1 MAQATLKLPDAE
13 PSAPLGRSSDSPAF
27 PHKRDEVRRLLA
39 EYACGREPAV
49 RDRLVQLN
57 VDMVRFIARRFAN
70 RGEPL
75 EDIEQVG
82 FVGLIQAVE
91 RFDPSLENEFST
103 FATPT
108 ITGEIRR
115 HFRDRSWA
123 VRVPR
128 RLQEGYTRVMR
139 AREELSH
146 ALGREPSVMEI
157 AEHAGL
163 EPDEVLAAFE
173 VSPARR
179 AVSLDSTLRR
189 GPDDDGVELHE
200 RLGQEDGNLE
210 RVETRA
216 VVEQSMAHL
225 SPREREI
232 MALRFFDQLPQRAVA
247 QRLGISQMHVSRLQR
262 SALEHMRRD
271 LLQADAAE
279 TPAVS
284 RPPARAAQETRPAAR
299 PAARA
304 ALRWLPVDALDPRA
318 DQPRQSSPP
327 GALTELAESI
337 RRWGMLQP
345 IRVREGAG
353 GRYQIVAGERRWTAA
368 RQLGLREV
376 PTIVVSAD
384 DDMAFIESLTE
395 NIQRED
401 LNPVERARALKRLR
415 VTLGSQ
421 SWEEVGRAIGI
432 TRRHVHNLLNVTRL
446 PAEIQAD
453 VRVGDLTEKH
463 ARALALLR
471 ACPAEQLRL
480 WRRIDSDGLSGEAAL
495 QLARSLRDSEPTP
508 QQSLRRVRTAIETV
522 RGFLSG
528 AGDADVATVTAELQD
543 LVQLVDVTLSQPD
556 QLRVVHGGRV

>member
-1 MAQATLKLPDAE
+1 M
-13 PSAPLGRSSDSPAF
+13 RC
-27 PHKRDEVRRLLA
+27 LLA
-39 EYACGREPAV
+39 EYARDRQPAV

-57 VDMVRFIARRFAN
+57 VDLVRFIARRFAN

-82 FVGLIQAVE
+82 FVGLIQAIE
-91 RFDPSLENEFST
+91 RFDPGLENEFST

-128 RLQEGYTRVMR
+128 RLQESYTRVMR
-139 AREELSH
+139 AREQLSH
-146 ALGREPSVMEI
+146 ELGREPSVMEI
-157 AEHAGL
+157 AGHAGL
-163 EPDEVLAAFE
+163 DPDEVLAAFE

-216 VVEQSMAHL
+216 LVEQSMAHL

-232 MALRFFDQLPQRAVA
+232 MTLRFFDQLPQRAVA
-247 QRLGISQMHVSRLQR
+247 HRLGISQMHVSRLQR

-271 LLQADAAE
+271 LLQADPAE
-279 TPAVS
+279 TPAATRRPARPAQES
-284 RPPARAAQETRPAAR
+284 RPAAAR
-299 PAARA
+299 PAAKA
-304 ALRWLPVDALDPRA
+304 ALRWLPADALDPRA

-345 IRVREGAG
+345 IRVREGAA

-471 ACPAEQLRL
+471 ARPAEQLRL

-528 AGDADVATVTAELQD
+528 AADADVATVTAELEN
-543 LVQLVDVTLSQPD
+543 LVQLVGVTLSQPD
-556 QLRVVHGGRV
+556 QLCVMHGGRV